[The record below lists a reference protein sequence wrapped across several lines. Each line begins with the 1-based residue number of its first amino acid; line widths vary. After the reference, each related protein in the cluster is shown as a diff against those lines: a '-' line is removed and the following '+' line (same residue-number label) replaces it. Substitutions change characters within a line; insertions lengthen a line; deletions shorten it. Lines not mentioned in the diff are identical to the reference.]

1 MDERHRDGKAVG
13 AMKGRGSPLEPANR
27 FLAVHAEPDFEHF
40 ENDDEFLDELRT
52 VPTEFLMDTS
62 KSVVTQNDSPDIP
75 FRYSLNPYRGCEH
88 GCAYCYARPYHEY
101 LGLNAG
107 IDFESK
113 IFVKDQA
120 PALFREFLARDGWQP
135 ELIMLSGVTDCYQP
149 AERKFRLTRGCLE
162 VALEARQ
169 PLAMIT
175 KNALILRDLDL
186 LSQLAARN
194 LVSVAISITTL
205 DEGLARTMEPRTS
218 RPAARLRAVR
228 ELSQAGV
235 PVRAMLAPLIPGLND
250 HEVPQLM
257 QAVREAGAICAGYT
271 LLRLPL
277 AVAPVFRDWLQRALP
292 THVER
297 IENLIKGTRGGQF
310 NVSRFGERMRGTGL
324 VAEQIEQTFRVFA
337 RKHDLTREGPELDC
351 SQFVPPKNSAGQLRL
366 F

>member
-1 MDERHRDGKAVG
+1 MVDQPLYDKTPSP
-13 AMKGRGSPLEPANR
+13 KGRGSPLKPENR
-27 FLAVHAEPDFEHF
+27 FLPVHAEPDYEHF
-40 ENDDEFLDELRT
+40 ENDEEFLEELRT
-52 VPTEFLMDTS
+52 VPTEFLADTS

-88 GCAYCYARPYHEY
+88 GCAYCYARPGHEY

-113 IFVKDQA
+113 ILVKEQA

-149 AERKFRLTRGCLE
+149 AERRFRLTRGCLE

-169 PLAMIT
+169 PLALIT
-175 KNALILRDLDL
+175 KNALVLRDLDL
-186 LSQLAARN
+186 LSQLAAHR
-194 LVSVAISITTL
+194 LVSIAVSVTTL

-218 RPAARLRAVR
+218 RPAARLRAIR
-228 ELSQAGV
+228 ELTQAGV
-235 PVRAMLAPLIPGLND
+235 PVHAMLAPLIPGLND

-257 QAVREAGAICAGYT
+257 QAVREAGALRAGFV

-277 AVAPVFRDWLQRALP
+277 AVAPVFRDWLERALP
-292 THVER
+292 THAER
-297 IENLIKGTRGGQF
+297 IENLIRGTRGGQL
-310 NVSRFGERMRGTGL
+310 NVSRFGERMRGTGHI
-324 VAEQIEQTFRVFA
+324 AEQIEQTFRVFA
-337 RKHDLTREGPELDC
+337 RKHGLDQPLPKLDF
-351 SQFVPPKNSAGQLRL
+351 SQFLPPRNAAGQRRL